1 MKPTSVETPSGKP
14 PRRKLREHSELTQRI
29 VSALVLVGI
38 ALPLIW
44 LGGIATWIMAAAL
57 FALCLY
63 EWRLMTAGAGA
74 SIAALGLAY
83 CGLTFTLPIIRDA
96 LLPDGLFLLILLFL
110 AVIASD
116 VFAYFS
122 GRAIGGPKLMP
133 SVSPNKTI
141 SGALGGLVGAVVVA
155 SVYAAIVPQVTVMT
169 AAVGAAVLA
178 VFSQAGD
185 LFESGMKRRFNVKDS
200 SQLIPGHG
208 GFLDRVDGL
217 LGASIPMLVY
227 VVLTT

>member
-1 MKPTSVETPSGKP
+1 MNAGPAHNRSVKP
-14 PRRKLREHSELTQRI
+14 PRKKLRERSELTQRI
-29 VSALVLVGI
+29 VSALVLVCI

-44 LGGIATWIMAAAL
+44 LGGVATWLMAAAL
-57 FALCLY
+57 FALCFY
-63 EWRLMTAGAGA
+63 EWRLMTAGAGGLV
-74 SIAALGLAY
+74 AALGLAY
-83 CGLTFTLPIIRDA
+83 CGLTFALPVIRDA

-122 GRAIGGPKLMP
+122 GKTFGGPKLLP

-141 SGALGGLVGAVVVA
+141 SGAAGGLIGAVVVC
-155 SVYAAIVPQVTVMT
+155 SFYAAIVPQVTVAS
-169 AAVGAAVLA
+169 AAVGSAVLA

-185 LFESGMKRRFNVKDS
+185 LFESGVKRRFSVKDS

-217 LGASIPMLVY
+217 LGAAIPMVIY
-227 VVLTT
+227 VAMTG